1 MPGNYNKEK
10 KLTTLKI
17 FTFQGDSGGPL
28 MDPNSV
34 DKLFYQIGVV
44 SYGYKCAE
52 PGFPGVYT
60 RVTEFVDWIVNK
72 IERK

>member
-1 MPGNYNKEK
+1 
-10 KLTTLKI
+10 
-17 FTFQGDSGGPL
+17 
-28 MDPNSV
+28 MDPADS
-34 DKLFYQIGVV
+34 LFYQIGVV

-72 IERK
+72 IEKK